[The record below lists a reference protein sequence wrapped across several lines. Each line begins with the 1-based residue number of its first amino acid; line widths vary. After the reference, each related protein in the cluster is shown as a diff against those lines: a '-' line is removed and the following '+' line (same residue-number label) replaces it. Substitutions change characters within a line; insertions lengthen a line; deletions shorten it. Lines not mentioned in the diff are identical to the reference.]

1 MKTKTNRDSNIN
13 LVTVLLLLLLTI
25 LVSSTIFETL
35 KYHTLASVIPLYFD
49 GEDDYIQAPLPYQLA
64 GMKPFT
70 VEIWLR
76 LPDKPKTTRQNIL
89 TLGSPGEATAIHL
102 LLWPNLKLQYNPWG
116 VWPEAVSKTKL
127 SAGKWHQLVILYDED
142 GRVTLYIN
150 GRVDSQYVYDSD
162 WNLHGN
168 ISIAKSLTSSVDW
181 FKGSIAI
188 IRIWGRVLTKE
199 EIPKVLNNKPPIEGL
214 ILYFRGRIENNT
226 LIDESGENNH
236 GKIYG
241 AAPSSGALRSLF
253 SKPELLIIDLYT
265 MKLVMDPYLI
275 IPIYMIALLMLFFTK
290 YNAVSIYAEKQPF
303 KIKIHFSRKD
313 LKTSIENIFAINNF
327 SLIILLFI
335 HVFLPSIRSFSS
347 IMLQGAILI
356 MFVCLGIL
364 HILKVKKKR

>member
-1 MKTKTNRDSNIN
+1 MARDTSVN
-13 LVTVLLLLLLTI
+13 LI
-25 LVSSTIFETL
+25 
-35 KYHTLASVIPLYFD
+35 TLAFLLILIILGCIIVFENIRYQTFALVFPINFD
-49 GEDDYIQAPLPYQLA
+49 GENDYVLAPMPHQLA
-64 GMKPFT
+64 GMKSFT
-70 VEIWLR
+70 LEIWLR
-76 LPDKPKTTRQNIL
+76 LPDKTKPTRQNII
-89 TLGSPGEATAIHL
+89 TIGSPGKGSAIHL
-102 LLWPNLKLQYNPWG
+102 LLWPNLKVQYNPWG
-116 VWPEAVSKTKL
+116 IWPEAVSKTKL
-127 SAGKWHQLVILYDED
+127 SAGKWHQLVILYDGD
-142 GRVTLYIN
+142 GRVTLYID
-150 GRVDSQYVYDSD
+150 GRVDSQFVYDSD

-168 ISIAKSLTSSVDW
+168 ISIAKCLTSSVDW

-236 GKIYG
+236 GEIYG
-241 AAPSSGALRSLF
+241 VAPSCGALRSLF
-253 SKPELLIIDLYT
+253 SKPELLVIDLYT

-313 LKTSIENIFAINNF
+313 LETSIENIFAINNF

-356 MFVCLGIL
+356 MFVCLSIL
-364 HILKVKKKR
+364 HILKVKSKKETIE